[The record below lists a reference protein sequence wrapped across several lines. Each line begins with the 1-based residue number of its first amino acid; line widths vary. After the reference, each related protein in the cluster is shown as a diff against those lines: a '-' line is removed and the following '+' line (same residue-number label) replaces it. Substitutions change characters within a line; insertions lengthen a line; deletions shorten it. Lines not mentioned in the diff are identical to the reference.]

1 MWEFYVHIAIALAIL
16 VTDDIHSKR
25 AKTQEDE
32 IFAKEQWLEEQK
44 EKGIL
49 VDDLI
54 YISPDTTVSDTLKE
68 NSNDKHW
75 ME

>member
-1 MWEFYVHIAIALAIL
+1 MWVFYLHIAITIAIF
-16 VTDDIHSKR
+16 VTDDIYSK
-25 AKTQEDE
+25 KIKQQEDE
-32 IFAKEQWLEEQK
+32 IFMREQSLEERK

-68 NSNDKHW
+68 NSDDKH
-75 ME
+75 

>member
-16 VTDDIHSKR
+16 VTDDIYSKK
-25 AKTQEDE
+25 AKQQEDE
-32 IFAKEQWLEEQK
+32 IFIREQLLEERK

-68 NSNDKHW
+68 RSNDKH
-75 ME
+75 

>member
-1 MWEFYVHIAIALAIL
+1 MWEFYIHIAITLAIL
-16 VTDDIHSKR
+16 VANHHGMLEDMEDDIFIR
-25 AKTQEDE
+25 
-32 IFAKEQWLEEQK
+32 EQWLEEQE

-68 NSNDKHW
+68 NSNDKH
-75 ME
+75 

>member
-1 MWEFYVHIAIALAIL
+1 MWEFYIHIAITLAIL
-16 VTDDIHSKR
+16 VANHHGMLEDMEDDIFIR
-25 AKTQEDE
+25 
-32 IFAKEQWLEEQK
+32 EQWLEEQE

-68 NSNDKHW
+68 NSNDKY
-75 ME
+75 

>member
-1 MWEFYVHIAIALAIL
+1 MWEFYVHIAITLAIL
-16 VTDDIHSKR
+16 VANHHGMLEDMEDDIFIR
-25 AKTQEDE
+25 
-32 IFAKEQWLEEQK
+32 EQWLEEQE

-68 NSNDKHW
+68 YSNDKQ
-75 ME
+75 

>member
-1 MWEFYVHIAIALAIL
+1 MWEFYVHIAITLAIL
-16 VTDDIHSKR
+16 VANHHGMLEDMEDDIFIR
-25 AKTQEDE
+25 
-32 IFAKEQWLEEQK
+32 EQWLEEQE

-68 NSNDKHW
+68 NSNDKY
-75 ME
+75 

>member
-1 MWEFYVHIAIALAIL
+1 MWEFYIHIAIALAIL
-16 VTDDIHSKR
+16 VTDDIHSKIT
-25 AKTQEDE
+25 KQQEDE
-32 IFAKEQWLEEQK
+32 IFIRKQWLEEQ
-44 EKGIL
+44 EGKGIL

>member
-1 MWEFYVHIAIALAIL
+1 MWEFYVHIAITLAIL
-16 VTDDIHSKR
+16 VANHHGMLEDIEDDIFIR
-25 AKTQEDE
+25 
-32 IFAKEQWLEEQK
+32 EQWLEEQE

-68 NSNDKHW
+68 NSNVKY
-75 ME
+75 

>member
-1 MWEFYVHIAIALAIL
+1 MWEFYIHIAITLAIL
-16 VTDDIHSKR
+16 VANHHGMLEDM
-25 AKTQEDE
+25 EDE
-32 IFAKEQWLEEQK
+32 IFMREQWLEEQE

-68 NSNDKHW
+68 YSNDKH
-75 ME
+75 

>member
-1 MWEFYVHIAIALAIL
+1 MWEFYIHIAITLAIL
-16 VTDDIHSKR
+16 VANHHGMLEDMEDDIFIR
-25 AKTQEDE
+25 
-32 IFAKEQWLEEQK
+32 EQWLEEQE

-68 NSNDKHW
+68 YSNDKH
-75 ME
+75 

>member
-1 MWEFYVHIAIALAIL
+1 MWVFYLHIAITIAIF
-16 VTDDIHSKR
+16 VTDDIYSKK
-25 AKTQEDE
+25 AKQQEDE
-32 IFAKEQWLEEQK
+32 IFMREQWLEEQE

-68 NSNDKHW
+68 NSDDKH
-75 ME
+75 

>member
-1 MWEFYVHIAIALAIL
+1 MWEFYVHIAITLAIL
-16 VTDDIHSKR
+16 IANHHGMLEDMEDDIFIR
-25 AKTQEDE
+25 
-32 IFAKEQWLEEQK
+32 EQWLEEQE

-68 NSNDKHW
+68 NSNVKY
-75 ME
+75 